1 MGGILLDIGYWILDI
16 GYWLLD
22 IGLQLCCA
30 PSPLHFTPYTLR
42 LQLCCSSLTNENR
55 QCCGGSKKQHHP
67 CFANRGWITWVTTT
81 LQTTACVLNRS
92 ALIKIGISRVAS
104 ACGGRAT
111 SVSSARNH
119 AWRRSKR
126 LIHCGLIGVVRW
138 LLCIAIA
145 IIRSAIRCVGVRV
158 VWRVTLRGGI
168 YLRRKRH
175 CTYIHQNAYHNDMQ
189 CPVKEAIGIGKMTV
203 FVSHGCK

>member
-1 MGGILLDIGYWILDI
+1 MPLASRNSLSLADIDYQRCG
-16 GYWLLD
+16 
-22 IGLQLCCA
+22 
-30 PSPLHFTPYTLR
+30 
-42 LQLCCSSLTNENR
+42 SSK
-55 QCCGGSKKQHHP
+55 QQHHP

-92 ALIKIGISRVAS
+92 ALIKIRISRVAS

-119 AWRRSKR
+119 AGRRGKW
-126 LIHCGLIGVVRW
+126 LIHCGLVGVVRW

-189 CPVKEAIGIGKMTV
+189 RPVKEAFRIGEMIV
-203 FVSHGCK
+203 FVSHDCI

>member
-1 MGGILLDIGYWILDI
+1 M
-16 GYWLLD
+16 GYWL
-22 IGLQLCCA
+22 GLACSSAAIPAFNL
-30 PSPLHFTPYTLR
+30 SPLTSQHGSP
-42 LQLCCSSLTNENR
+42 LTNKDHQR
-55 QCCGGSKKQHHP
+55 CGSSEQQHYP

-92 ALIKIGISRVAS
+92 ALIKIRISRVVS
-104 ACGGRAT
+104 ACGRCAT

-119 AWRRSKR
+119 AWRRGKW
-126 LIHCGLIGVVRW
+126 LIDCGLIGVVRW

-158 VWRVTLRGGI
+158 VWRVALRGGI
-168 YLRRKRH
+168 YLRGKRH

-189 CPVKEAIGIGKMTV
+189 RPVKEAFRIGVMIV
-203 FVSHGCK
+203 FVSHDCI

>member
-1 MGGILLDIGYWILDI
+1 MGGILLDIGYWILVI
-16 GYWLLD
+16 GYWIAAPLLS
-22 IGLQLCCA
+22 
-30 PSPLHFTPYTLR
+30 SPLTSNLSPLTSQHGFPLANKDHQR
-42 LQLCCSSLTNENR
+42 CGSSK
-55 QCCGGSKKQHHP
+55 QQHHP

-158 VWRVTLRGGI
+158 VWRVALRGGI
-168 YLRRKRH
+168 YLRGKRH